1 MRSVTVSAVVCCL
14 VFAFFAG
21 CKQNQPPATP
31 QLDGPEAG
39 VPGKSIVFTFSTTD
53 PEKQSLAYLVSW
65 GDGSQV
71 DWDEGYASG
80 EEVSKSHKFTD
91 SGEYVVRVKARDA
104 ELAESDWSGSILVAV
119 AFWPPDQPE
128 QPTGPAACTTG
139 VAARFVTKTTHP
151 LGDSVWFQFDWGDT
165 VGDWR
170 GPVAPESVYDEEH
183 YFAAAGA
190 FGVKVRAKDVRNH
203 MSTWSDPLA
212 VSVVYVEAPAKPDVV
227 CEPLSMGA
235 ALRLT
240 WGKVANAD
248 FYEVMTDDSVHKTTD
263 TTYDVTKACAT
274 LEVRAAKGSR
284 KSDPAVVPVG
294 MVETTPVVI
303 YGIGDP
309 DTSHHKG
316 FGIDS
321 AGKVTTYPFYGYESK
336 LDFYA
341 DNLTH
346 RDSMFLVSVSKRDS
360 TRGNVLKDAGTG
372 VYDDAK
378 LADTTGY
385 ADETLLVVDRV
396 YYLWLDPTNNG
407 WSADDHFAKVKTSQ
421 VSGVL
426 VSMQLG
432 YQRVGGLRWLTK

>member
-1 MRSVTVSAVVCCL
+1 
-14 VFAFFAG
+14 
-21 CKQNQPPATP
+21 
-31 QLDGPEAG
+31 
-39 VPGKSIVFTFSTTD
+39 
-53 PEKQSLAYLVSW
+53 
-65 GDGSQV
+65 
-71 DWDEGYASG
+71 
-80 EEVSKSHKFTD
+80 
-91 SGEYVVRVKARDA
+91 
-104 ELAESDWSGSILVAV
+104 
-119 AFWPPDQPE
+119 
-128 QPTGPAACTTG
+128 
-139 VAARFVTKTTHP
+139 
-151 LGDSVWFQFDWGDT
+151 
-165 VGDWR
+165 
-170 GPVAPESVYDEEH
+170 VYDEEH

-426 VSMQLG
+426 GSMQLG